1 MSDEQQKENIMTDK
15 KQNTGH
21 SNTGDWN
28 TGHSNTGHR
37 NTSDRNTG
45 NKNTSDRNTGYK
57 NTGDRNTGSWN
68 TGDRNTGDCNTG
80 DKNTGDRNTGYRNT
94 GHSNTGYR
102 NTGDCNTGDWNTCD
116 KETGY
121 FNTVSPTHINVFN
134 KPCPIVIWNEAD
146 KPSFIYFKLT
156 EWILKSNMTD
166 EEKTDNATFKT
177 TGGYLK
183 SYGYQ
188 EAFQA
193 SYAKASDEDKA
204 LLLKLPN
211 FDAEVFKEI
220 SGIDVTVKATTCEGK
235 IVEIEGVKYQLKEVK
250 P

>member
-1 MSDEQQKENIMTDK
+1 MTDK
-15 KQNTGH
+15 KQNTGNKNTGGCNTGDSNTGHSNTGH

-37 NTSDRNTG
+37 NTGDWNTG

-80 DKNTGDRNTGYRNT
+80 D
-94 GHSNTGYR
+94 
-102 NTGDCNTGDWNTCD
+102 WNTCD

-121 FNTVSPTHINVFN
+121 FNTVNPTHINVFN

-146 KPSFIYFKLT
+146 KPSFLYFKLT

>member
-1 MSDEQQKENIMTDK
+1 MSEK
-15 KQNTGH
+15 KHNTGYWNTGYWNTGDRNAGE
-21 SNTGDWN
+21 SSTGDWN
-28 TGHSNTGHR
+28 TGNSNTGD
-37 NTSDRNTG
+37 NNTG
-45 NKNTSDRNTGYK
+45 NS
-57 NTGDRNTGSWN
+57 NTGDMSTGSWN
-68 TGDRNTGDCNTG
+68 TT
-80 DKNTGDRNTGYRNT
+80 
-94 GHSNTGYR
+94 
-102 NTGDCNTGDWNTCD
+102 D

-121 FNTVSPTHINVFN
+121 FNTVNPTHINVFN